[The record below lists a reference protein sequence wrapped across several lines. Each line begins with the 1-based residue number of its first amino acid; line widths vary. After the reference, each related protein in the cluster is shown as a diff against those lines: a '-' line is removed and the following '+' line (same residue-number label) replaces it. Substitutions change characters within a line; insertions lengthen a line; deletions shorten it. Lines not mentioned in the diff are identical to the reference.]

1 MPDPKTPDDED
12 IDTFSRGDGEGKPG
26 PDETADP
33 ADLDEGEEGD
43 GWVLSVIYRG
53 GTDRS
58 DLAIYDAQNLGA
70 GPIALARLPRR
81 VPFGFHGNWRAA

>member
-33 ADLDEGEEGD
+33 ADLDEGEKDGFDTDTFSRNDSEGRP
-43 GWVLSVIYRG
+43 GVEGER
-53 GTDRS
+53 
-58 DLAIYDAQNLGA
+58 
-70 GPIALARLPRR
+70 
-81 VPFGFHGNWRAA
+81 